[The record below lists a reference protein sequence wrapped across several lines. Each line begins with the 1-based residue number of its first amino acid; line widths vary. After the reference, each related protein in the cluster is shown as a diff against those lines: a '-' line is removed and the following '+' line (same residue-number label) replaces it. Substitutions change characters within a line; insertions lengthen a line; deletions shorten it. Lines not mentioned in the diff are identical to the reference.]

1 MGYFDD
7 EYYEPAHFPE
17 LEGELETLINHVV
30 GAVKDDVVNQ
40 IVEKSEQYQQL
51 KMVVKNATEDRWSA
65 IKALKASNEEIERLK
80 GELDKKLNEHPH
92 FKFKIGDKAYVPCST
107 GDTYSLTCTKCNG
120 EGKLVFKVHDSD
132 IETATATCPVC
143 GGYSRNG
150 RDRQAYYYKYT
161 AQQADVVAIKYE
173 VDRDGAKT
181 WYTVG
186 GYWLL
191 EEDVM
196 VTRDECLAICQQK
209 TLDSYNKA
217 AKITGHAEATSVDQI
232 PYNKTNR
239 R

>member
-17 LEGELETLINHVV
+17 LEVEMETLIDHVV
-30 GAVKDDVVNQ
+30 NAIKDDAANQ
-40 IVEKSEQYQQL
+40 IVERSEQYQQL

-92 FKFKIGDKAYVPCST
+92 FKFKVGDKAYVPRSA
-107 GDTYSLTCTKCNG
+107 GGTYSLTCAKCNG
-120 EGKLVFKVHDSD
+120 EGKLFFKVHDSD

-150 RDRQAYYYKYT
+150 RDRQAYYCKYT
-161 AQQADVVAIKYE
+161 AQQIDVVEIQYN
-173 VDRDGAKT
+173 VGNDGAKT
-181 WYTVG
+181 RYMAD
-186 GYWLL
+186 GYWWL
-191 EEDVM
+191 EEDIM

-209 TLDSYNKA
+209 TLESYNKA

>member
-17 LEGELETLINHVV
+17 LEWEMETLISHVV
-30 GAVKDDVVNQ
+30 NAIKDDAVNQ

-51 KMVVKNATEDRWSA
+51 KMVVKNATEDRWGA
-65 IKALKASNEEIERLK
+65 IKALKASNEEMERLK

-92 FKFKIGDKAYVPCST
+92 FKFKVGDKAYVPSSA
-107 GDTYSLTCTKCNG
+107 GDTYTLTCAKCNG

-143 GGYSRNG
+143 GGYSRDG
-150 RDRQAYYYKYT
+150 RERQAYYFKYT
-161 AQQADVVAIKYE
+161 AQQTDIVAIKYN
-173 VDRDGAKT
+173 VDIDGAKT
-181 WYTVG
+181 WYMAG
-186 GYWLL
+186 GYWWL

-209 TLDSYNKA
+209 MLESYNKA

-232 PYNKTNR
+232 PYNKMNR

>member
-17 LEGELETLINHVV
+17 LEGEMETLIGHVV
-30 GAVKDDVVNQ
+30 NAIKDDAANQ

-65 IKALKASNEEIERLK
+65 IKELKASNEEIERLK

-92 FKFKIGDKAYVPCST
+92 FKFKVGDKAYVPSFT

-120 EGKLVFKVHDSD
+120 EGKLVFKVHDAD

-143 GGYSRNG
+143 GGYSRDG
-150 RDRQAYYYKYT
+150 RERQAHYMKYT

-186 GYWLL
+186 GCWRP

-196 VTRDECLAICQQK
+196 VTRDECLVICQQK
-209 TLDSYNKA
+209 MLESYNKA

-232 PYNKTNR
+232 PYSHKNR

>member
-30 GAVKDDVVNQ
+30 GAVKDDAVNQ
-40 IVEKSEQYQQL
+40 IVENSEQYQQL
-51 KMVVKNATEDRWSA
+51 KQEVKKADEDRWGA
-65 IKALKASNEEIERLK
+65 IKVLTASKDEIERLK

-92 FKFKIGDKAYVPCST
+92 FKFKVGDKAYVPCST
-107 GDTYSLTCTKCNG
+107 GGTYSLTCTKCNG

-132 IETATATCPVC
+132 LETATATCPVC
-143 GGYSRNG
+143 GGYSRDG
-150 RDRQAYYYKYT
+150 RERQAYYMKYT

-181 WYTVG
+181 WYMAD
-186 GYWLL
+186 GYWWL

-209 TLDSYNKA
+209 TLESYNKA
-217 AKITGHAEATSVDQI
+217 AKTTGHAKATSVDQI